1 MKNKGIFIAIEVPI
15 GAGKTTL
22 ENLLND
28 HLGYTLLREIV
39 EENPFLSKFY
49 TDIKEYALQ
58 TEAFFLFNRVKQLED
73 VNKNIL
79 GKSKGVVSDYHIV
92 KNLIF
97 AGITLDSNQFHRYK
111 QVYNIFV
118 NDLPQPDIVIYL
130 NSNTDVLMNR
140 IANRDRSFERQM
152 DRNYIDNLRNE
163 YKYYFNPLSI
173 KHNFTGKEPVIIE
186 IDNSNLDFLNNLE
199 DRKYIINKV
208 EEAISSLGGKT
219 ECSN

>member
-1 MKNKGIFIAIEVPI
+1 
-15 GAGKTTL
+15 
-22 ENLLND
+22 
-28 HLGYTLLREIV
+28 
-39 EENPFLSKFY
+39 
-49 TDIKEYALQ
+49 
-58 TEAFFLFNRVKQLED
+58 
-73 VNKNIL
+73 
-79 GKSKGVVSDYHIV
+79 
-92 KNLIF
+92 
-97 AGITLDSNQFHRYK
+97 
-111 QVYNIFV
+111 
-118 NDLPQPDIVIYL
+118 
-130 NSNTDVLMNR
+130 MNR